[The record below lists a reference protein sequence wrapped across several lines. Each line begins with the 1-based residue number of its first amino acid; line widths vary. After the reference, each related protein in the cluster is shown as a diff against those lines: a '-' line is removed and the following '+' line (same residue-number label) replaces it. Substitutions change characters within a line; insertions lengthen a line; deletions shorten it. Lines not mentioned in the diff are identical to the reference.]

1 MRTCNFGDGPLWRS
15 SGSKSVMRKVGF
27 PLRCCVAAVSVV
39 FVCRL
44 GANFSSG
51 RAAEAHGSGCL
62 CALAVGGV
70 AVAVAVAGV
79 CAEQL

>member
-1 MRTCNFGDGPLWRS
+1 MAFERLKKCHALSWCFL
-15 SGSKSVMRKVGF
+15 
-27 PLRCCVAAVSVV
+27 LRCCVAAVSVV

-51 RAAEAHGSGCL
+51 GAAEAHGSGCL
-62 CALAVGGV
+62 CALAVGSV